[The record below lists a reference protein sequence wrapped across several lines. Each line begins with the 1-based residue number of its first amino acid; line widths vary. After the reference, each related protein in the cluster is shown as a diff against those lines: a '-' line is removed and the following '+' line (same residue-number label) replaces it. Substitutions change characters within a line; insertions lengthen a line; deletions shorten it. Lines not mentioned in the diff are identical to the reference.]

1 MGVYEFSSSKSFGLD
16 TDSNSGNSYK
26 RIGEDGNWEAVEGNL
41 MYRIYLDCGDNCDD
55 QLSTININ
63 NYPEE
68 FQIQRLYPNPF
79 NPVLNININIAW
91 AAVTQVNILDIAGK
105 HINTIHSGYL
115 QPGSHEMSWNAE
127 SMPSGVYFISLNSG
141 EKNLTEKVVL
151 LK

>member
-1 MGVYEFSSSKSFGLD
+1 MKIL
-16 TDSNSGNSYK
+16 N
-26 RIGEDGNWEAVEGNL
+26 
-41 MYRIYLDCGDNCDD
+41 
-55 QLSTININ
+55 N
-63 NYPEE
+63 NYS
-68 FQIQRLYPNPF
+68 QIPYYFEITDVYPNPF

-115 QPGSHEMSWNAE
+115 QPGSHEMIWHAE
-127 SMPSGVYFISLNSG
+127 FMPSGVYFISVKMG